1 MANKNY
7 TPLLLLDNSSMHVVG
22 VGNYKVQAISF
33 EDAKAIIDMFDEEDI
48 LRCYTDRAIDQV
60 IHEYVGVNDRD
71 FTYKRIR
78 AMRPGQVAIVFKQYV
93 TPSETQPV
101 IEAAPG
107 IQAKKIQNIYIYCES
122 VTRLPEIDG

>member
-48 LRCYTDRAIDQV
+48 LRC
-60 IHEYVGVNDRD
+60 
-71 FTYKRIR
+71 
-78 AMRPGQVAIVFKQYV
+78 
-93 TPSETQPV
+93 
-101 IEAAPG
+101 
-107 IQAKKIQNIYIYCES
+107 
-122 VTRLPEIDG
+122 